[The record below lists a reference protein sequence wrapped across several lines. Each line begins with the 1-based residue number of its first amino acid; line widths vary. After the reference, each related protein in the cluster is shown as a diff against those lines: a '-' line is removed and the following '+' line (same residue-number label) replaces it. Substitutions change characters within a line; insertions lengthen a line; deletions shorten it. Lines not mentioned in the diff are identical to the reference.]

1 MKNHRAKTKGPKF
14 GLLNSFLTTV
24 KFWMISPG
32 LRISDCYIAFM
43 QPCNDWMISASQI
56 LGSEFRTLGWFLYNT
71 AAKTQGQSFGLLHG
85 FRFIQH
91 YRFGRNMSKTSASV
105 SSEVPNTEK
114 QMKARGRR
122 PSAFI
127 ERFHMTS
134 QISREIWV
142 AMLVFHIFQDG
153 GKSPERLCEQPWSL
167 SEETLL
173 WKDFFCCY
181 RSHFNSRQSVW
192 SRLVAT
198 GRILGFP
205 AIISNAWDK
214 LPRQG
219 SKLFGACKRII
230 SPFQRVVKAES

>member
-1 MKNHRAKTKGPKF
+1 MNLNLQRNFFVLSNVFFIVRIAAFSVNQSLRNFGIKFLAFSSIRGKSFMKNHRAKTKGPKF

-71 AAKTQGQSFGLLHG
+71 AAKTQGQRFGLLHG

-134 QISREIWV
+134 QISREI
-142 AMLVFHIFQDG
+142 
-153 GKSPERLCEQPWSL
+153 
-167 SEETLL
+167 
-173 WKDFFCCY
+173 
-181 RSHFNSRQSVW
+181 
-192 SRLVAT
+192 
-198 GRILGFP
+198 
-205 AIISNAWDK
+205 
-214 LPRQG
+214 
-219 SKLFGACKRII
+219 
-230 SPFQRVVKAES
+230 